1 MITAAVIIIDK
12 SRQFEGLSTAIE
24 LQLNEINVKMFVLNS
39 EIENMDEAYQ
49 ENMRFF
55 QEVGGECFSNNQIN
69 VEEYGFN
76 FKSYREV
83 ARELKNIDHVIPF

>member
-1 MITAAVIIIDK
+1 MITAAVIITDK
-12 SRQFEGLSTAIE
+12 GRQYEGLRTAIE

-55 QEVGGECFSNNQIN
+55 KEVGGECFSNNQIN
-69 VEEYGFN
+69 VEEYGFVFMSLN
-76 FKSYREV
+76 EV
-83 ARELKNIDHVIPF
+83 GKGLTEIDRVIPF